1 MNAKLLVSVIATAAT
16 LSINASAAEVVTSSS
31 VDTVAKSYGR
41 AGGMTDADRVSGLQ
55 VGTGRVGVS
64 YDADVAAR
72 TNMQR
77 SSSSNATV
85 GVTYDADVAAR
96 TNMQRAT
103 EAPAKA
109 AGVTGPTTN

>member
-1 MNAKLLVSVIATAAT
+1 MQAGTTA
-16 LSINASAAEVVTSSS
+16 
-31 VDTVAKSYGR
+31 GR
-41 AGGMTDADRVSGLQ
+41 RD
-55 VGTGRVGVS
+55 

-77 SSSSNATV
+77 TPSSDATV

-96 TNMQRAT
+96 TNMQRAART

-109 AGVTGPTTN
+109 ARCCWPDDQLILGKWLWDGACHLRSKAGR